1 MHVKAVKEQKQIK
14 LDKLNI
20 TITMKKKR
28 YDKYCLAIKRQIAK
42 FSPKVSS
49 GVVILSHPDIAATD

>member
-20 TITMKKKR
+20 TIRKEKKR
-28 YDKYCLAIKRQIAK
+28 YEKYCLAIKRQIAK
-42 FSPKVSS
+42 LSSKFPS
-49 GVVILSHPDIAATD
+49 GVVILSHPDIAATR